1 MPVCSCCSYFW
12 LHRCGA
18 IISCFLLGV
27 SLFFLPGPWHCIFRL
42 LLASFLYNLRV
53 LRVFLVWFSMFGVPI
68 LILLTPLLLE
78 SSVGRHL
85 PLSGHQ
91 LPSTMLVS
99 CLECPGISLATLCL
113 WLSFLF

>member
-1 MPVCSCCSYFW
+1 MLVCSCCSYFW

-18 IISCFLLGV
+18 ILSCFLLGM
-27 SLFFLPGPWHCIFRL
+27 SLFFLPGPWYCIFWL
-42 LLASFLYNLRV
+42 PLASFLYNLGV
-53 LRVFLVWFSMFGVPI
+53 LSVSLVWFSMAEGPI

-78 SSVGRHL
+78 SSVGKCL
-85 PLSGHQ
+85 PLSGCQ